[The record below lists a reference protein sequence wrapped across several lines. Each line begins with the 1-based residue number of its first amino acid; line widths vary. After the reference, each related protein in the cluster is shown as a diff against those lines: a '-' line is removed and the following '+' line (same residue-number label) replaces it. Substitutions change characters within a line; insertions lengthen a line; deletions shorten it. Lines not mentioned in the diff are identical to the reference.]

1 MEITPARR
9 LLVDEFLKWLDAME
23 DDEQLRV
30 EMSSPE
36 FLSKVSDEN
45 LRVLIASKKELY
57 QAHRRLHSILKNRK

>member
-1 MEITPARR
+1 MDITPERK
-9 LLVDEFLKWLDAME
+9 LLVEEFLTWLNAME

-45 LRVLIASKKELY
+45 LRTLISSKKELY
-57 QAHRRLHSILKNRK
+57 QAYKRLDSILKNRK